1 MKAKAFGGIYM
12 SKSKKAGL
20 RIGNYRIRPLGII
33 VILIIILAALAAVVV
48 FANPFNITGEDSI
61 YEQLTTTP
69 TPVPTP
75 TPTIAPTPS
84 PTPVPTP
91 TPEPKSA
98 TIRTM
103 GEIAVQDGVLAAAKQ
118 EDGSYDFSEMF
129 SMISDI
135 TADADYTI
143 ANVEGSFGGSV
154 EPSGK
159 TYLRTPASI
168 LDALQAA
175 GVDMMN
181 MANDHVLDG
190 DFGDLGAAI
199 KNMQEAGMEYV
210 GVATSKEEKATPK
223 IIDINGIKVGFLSY
237 ASHLNGVEEKVDKEK
252 LSFGVSMVTN
262 SNAITDIQATKAAGA
277 DIVVVYINWGE
288 LLKREV
294 SADQQKI
301 ATLLAKSG
309 ADVIIGYNPHV
320 IQPAYWVTD
329 ATETGIAT
337 YRALC
342 LCAPGNFLSDS
353 TQQYSDSG
361 IIFEFTIMQKADF
374 SGYEIINPTY
384 IPTYVWN
391 IKNEDGTTD
400 YRTVAV
406 GQYLEEQPEGM
417 SYADWTRLKEVY
429 AEAQGVLGD
438 EVATVS
444 KG

>member
-1 MKAKAFGGIYM
+1 MHKHFGGVYM
-12 SKSKKAGL
+12 SKSKNVGL
-20 RIGNYRIRPLGII
+20 RIGNYRIKPLGII
-33 VILIIILAALAAVVV
+33 VFLVIVLAAIAAIVV
-48 FANPFNITGEDSI
+48 FANPFNLAGDDSI
-61 YEQLTTTP
+61 YKQLTATP
-69 TPVPTP
+69 TPVPTAVP
-75 TPTIAPTPS
+75 TPTPTVA

-103 GEIAVQDGVLAAAKQ
+103 GEIAVQEGVLSAAKQ

-135 TADADYTI
+135 TSDADFTV
-143 ANVEGSFGGSV
+143 ADVEGSFGGSV
-154 EPSGK
+154 DPSGK

-168 LDALQAA
+168 LDALKAA

-181 MANDHVLDG
+181 MANDHTLDG

-199 KNMQEAGMEYV
+199 QNMQQMGMEYV
-210 GVATSKEEKATPK
+210 GVATSKEEKDAPK
-223 IIDINGIKVGFLSY
+223 IVDINGIQVAFLSY
-237 ASHLNGVEEKVDKEK
+237 TSDLNGVEKKVDADK
-252 LSFGVSMVTN
+252 LAYGVSMTTN
-262 SNAITDIQATKAAGA
+262 SNAATDIQAARTAGA

-288 LLKREV
+288 VLKREV
-294 SADQQKI
+294 SSDQQKL
-301 ATLLAKSG
+301 ATFLAKSG

-320 IQPAYWVTD
+320 IQPAYWVSD
-329 ATETGIAT
+329 ANDTGIYT

-361 IIFEFTIMQKADF
+361 IIFEFTIREKADY
-374 SGYEIINPTY
+374 SGYEIVDPVY

-391 IKNEDGTTD
+391 IKDESGATVD

-406 GQYLEEQPEGM
+406 GRYLDEQPEGM
-417 SYADWTRLKEVY
+417 SYADYTRLKEVW
-429 AEAQGVLGD
+429 AEAQSVMGSD
-438 EVATVS
+438 VATVS